1 MNISRR
7 LQLFLFGG
15 FPNRSFGN
23 ILPIYLGPMVF
34 TNAHPITCYIWWSL
48 AMLGTCKGHCG
59 YRIFGHAD
67 YHEEHHVLYKYNYGG
82 MGLLDYLFGTTAP
95 TYSFKGKRNK

>member
-1 MNISRR
+1 
-7 LQLFLFGG
+7 
-15 FPNRSFGN
+15 
-23 ILPIYLGPMVF
+23 
-34 TNAHPITCYIWWSL
+34 
-48 AMLGTCKGHCG
+48 MLGTCKGHCG

-95 TYSFKGKRNK
+95 TYSFKGKRNKE